1 MARRHSTVHVL
12 YAALLISLVAAVA
25 SSCAGAAACRYNSDC
40 ENAYCSNGSCQRDCI
55 SSAIDCPEGFICNEV
70 AQCVPP
76 LPDAGADTGVDA
88 GPPDA
93 RTDSSSHPDA
103 PGQSDAHKDASDAI
117 ATTDAAHP
125 PDTSTGDA
133 PEHTD
138 GTAPLKTTL
147 DLCASDSECAAPLL
161 CRAYY
166 VGGATRC
173 TPSCSDSAACPSGE
187 RCVAVGSEEYCV
199 LSDVGRACTAASTC
213 SFGCL
218 TSQEYCTM
226 ACTSGSDCPNGYG
239 CMTVSGQSV
248 CVKAEASC
256 DATDT
261 SSCIAAAACDTTLL
275 VSGCT
280 LVCNTASDC
289 PQRAAGFQPWTCDS
303 GGICRRPPDVYGPLG
318 QGVTPTQYACDG
330 SGDVVNICNDAQHI
344 DFTQFIIPTPPAVSC
359 SATTTTSGVSGDAC
373 VDSCVYQGSCAF
385 GFACTALGSVGA
397 DRVGLCLPSLGGGEI
412 GASCAT
418 DGDCVFGYCNRT
430 AGTCT
435 RDCTADGICT
445 TGSACTASGTVPV
458 GGEPFRRCE

>member
-1 MARRHSTVHVL
+1 
-12 YAALLISLVAAVA
+12 
-25 SSCAGAAACRYNSDC
+25 
-40 ENAYCSNGSCQRDCI
+40 
-55 SSAIDCPEGFICNEV
+55 
-70 AQCVPP
+70 
-76 LPDAGADTGVDA
+76 
-88 GPPDA
+88 
-93 RTDSSSHPDA
+93 
-103 PGQSDAHKDASDAI
+103 
-117 ATTDAAHP
+117 
-125 PDTSTGDA
+125 
-133 PEHTD
+133 
-138 GTAPLKTTL
+138 
-147 DLCASDSECAAPLL
+147 
-161 CRAYY
+161 
-166 VGGATRC
+166 
-173 TPSCSDSAACPSGE
+173 
-187 RCVAVGSEEYCV
+187 V
-199 LSDVGRACTAASTC
+199 LSDVGRTCTAAATC

-218 TSQEYCTM
+218 TSQQYCTM
-226 ACTSGSDCPNGYG
+226 ACASGSDCPNGYG

-261 SSCIAAAACDTTLL
+261 SSCIAAAACDMTLL

-289 PQRAAGFQPWTCDS
+289 PQRAAGFQPWTCDT

-359 SATTTTSGVSGDAC
+359 SATMTTAGVTGDAC

-385 GFACTALGSVGA
+385 GFACTAVGSVGA
-397 DRVGLCLPSLGGGEI
+397 DRIGLCLPSLGGGEI
-412 GASCAT
+412 GGSCAT

-445 TGSACTASGTVPV
+445 TGSTCVASGTVPV
-458 GGEPFRRCE
+458 GGEPFRRCQ